1 MPSSLPPFDDEGNQ
15 LADEGSQLAD
25 DVEALRPNYWF
36 RRVIVGGG
44 VVAVIATAAIVITNL
59 TGSSDRSPSS
69 GSVSAEWNRVVLI
82 DERTGRVI
90 VDDDAGEELAR
101 IDTGT
106 RSVVDSA
113 VVDSTAV
120 VVSAAATSIVDLTD
134 ESSTDY
140 TIAADA
146 ITRPAGSGLTMIV
159 ADTDGTRGLIAHA
172 PTGDVIDTDAFAPI
186 TGTKYEWSGAR
197 SDPSGRDVL
206 VTDSG
211 NFQSVLFSFDRDE
224 PSYFSGLALAVD
236 DDVVVTAQNVGTE
249 ATISVFDHDGELMS
263 SGATSSVR
271 AAVIGDGTVQLVT
284 VDGEIVT
291 MSTATGG
298 TESTGQLSIGPVAF
312 GVVTTSGDRLVVS
325 GAEGTAIVDDSGS
338 VIGTYPVVQMV
349 TESWGTQGSTCV
361 ALIDDAG
368 GQISLVAFADGSTLN
383 EAEMTAPLFSTADG
397 CTVASSTAS
406 GYQITSPESVAT
418 VSVEDDSVLVDLS
431 PDGAKVVLEIGARL
445 TLADAA
451 TAADTIDLG
460 PRGRHVAFTHQ

>member
-1 MPSSLPPFDDEGNQ
+1 LPPFDDEEAE
-15 LADEGSQLAD
+15 LADEGDELAD
-25 DVEALRPNYWF
+25 DVEALQPNYWF
-36 RRVIVGGG
+36 RRVIVVGG
-44 VVAVIATAAIVITNL
+44 VVAVIATAAIVIANL
-59 TGSSDRSPSS
+59 TGSSDGSPVS
-69 GSVSAEWNRVVLI
+69 GSVSSEWNRVVLV

-90 VDDDAGEELAR
+90 VDDETGEELAR

-146 ITRPAGSGLTMIV
+146 ITWPTGSGLTMIV
-159 ADTDGTRGLIAHA
+159 ADTDGARGLIAHA

-186 TGTKYEWSGAR
+186 PGTKYEWSGAR
-197 SDPSGRDVL
+197 SDPTGRDVL

-224 PSYFSGLALAVD
+224 PSYFPGLALAVD
-236 DDVVVTAQNVGTE
+236 DDIVVTAQNVGAE
-249 ATISVFDHDGELMS
+249 ATVSVFDHDGEPIS

-298 TESTGQLSIGPVAF
+298 TDSTDQLDIGPVAS
-312 GVVTTSGDRLVVS
+312 GVVTTSGDRLVVA
-325 GAEGTAIVDDSGS
+325 GAEGTAIVDDAGS
-338 VIGTYPVVQMV
+338 VIGTYPDVQTV
-349 TESWGTQGSTCV
+349 TQAWGTQGSTCV
-361 ALIDDAG
+361 ALTDDAG
-368 GQISLVAFADGSTLN
+368 SQVALVAFDDGSTLN
-383 EAEMTAPLFSTADG
+383 EAEVTAPLFSTADG

-406 GYQITSPESVAT
+406 GYQITSPESVTA
-418 VSVEDDSVLVDLS
+418 VSVDDDGVLADLS

-460 PRGRHVAFTHQ
+460 PRGRHVAFTRL